1 MRIDPSKM
9 PDAIGPS
16 TQLTPGQIPQPPTG
30 AQNPNRVGWMQKQA
44 EDMKPLDR
52 NAVDPKTGKPQY
64 RMGLG
69 QRLLGTASNFLTGS
83 GGGKTPPIYVGPG
96 ATNWRFDRD
105 EATREANVARDT
117 TALGEQEKL
126 VTTNQKTYEDALR
139 QSYEGQIGSARQ
151 GTAAAQQENA
161 ATRASLSQT
170 QAELNQAKAD
180 KLNNAPPPEPKTEPE
195 IALALQ
201 MATMKGDKV
210 GVQKYR
216 GALNELARQQKS
228 AGKDTS
234 AADIC

>member
-16 TQLTPGQIPQPPTG
+16 TQPTPGQIPQPPTG

-44 EDMKPLDR
+44 EDMKPLVR

-69 QRLLGTASNFLTGS
+69 QRLLGTASRF
-83 GGGKTPPIYVGPG
+83 GGGKTPPVYVGPG

-126 VTTNQKTYEDALR
+126 VTTNQKMYEDALR

-151 GTAAAQQENA
+151 GTAAA
-161 ATRASLSQT
+161 
-170 QAELNQAKAD
+170 
-180 KLNNAPPPEPKTEPE
+180 
-195 IALALQ
+195 
-201 MATMKGDKV
+201 
-210 GVQKYR
+210 
-216 GALNELARQQKS
+216 RQR
-228 AGKDTS
+228 
-234 AADIC
+234 